1 MSAFAAIVTGQRLLR
16 LGRVVVLWRPRPL
29 CLGILLLILCLGMG
43 LLLLGSGTARF
54 TPAEVLGG
62 LFGHSDNGLANR
74 LIGRIRLPRLLTA
87 ALVGA
92 ALGMGGA
99 VFQSL
104 SRNVLGS
111 PDLIGFTTG
120 AASGAICA
128 IILFNAGPLPTAFG
142 AVASGGLT
150 ALCVLW
156 LARRG
161 PAGSSGGYRL
171 VLVGIGIGAM
181 LSGLNTLLLT
191 MGDLDRAM
199 AAQIW
204 LAGSLEARNQT
215 HVVTAALGLC
225 LCAPLVL
232 LYARRLAL
240 LEMGDD
246 MASQLG
252 VDVARTRVLLV
263 VASVGLT
270 SIATA
275 CAGPIAFIALAGP
288 QLARRLSGSSAPP
301 LLTGALMGAA
311 LLIAAD
317 LLSQRLPLRL
327 MLPIGLTTGF
337 LGGLYLL
344 LVLSLSRR

>member
-1 MSAFAAIVTGQRLLR
+1 MRPLVTIVTGQRLLR
-16 LGRVVVLWRPRPL
+16 LGRIVVLWRQRPL
-29 CLGILLLILCLGMG
+29 CVGILLAILCLVMG
-43 LLLLGSGTARF
+43 GLLLGSGTARF
-54 TPAEVLGG
+54 APAEVLGG
-62 LFGHSDNGLANR
+62 LFGHSDNASANR
-74 LIGRIRLPRLLTA
+74 LIGRIRLPRLVTA

-128 IILFNAGPLPTAFG
+128 IMLFNAGPLATALG
-142 AVASGGLT
+142 ALASGGLT
-150 ALCVLW
+150 AVCVLW

-161 PAGSSGGYRL
+161 AAGSSGGYRL

-191 MGDLDRAM
+191 MGDLEHAM

-215 HVVTAALGLC
+215 HVLTAALGLC
-225 LCAPLVL
+225 LFAPLVL
-232 LYARRLAL
+232 LHGRRLSL

-252 VDVARTRVLLV
+252 IDVARMRMLFV

-288 QLARRLSGSSAPP
+288 QLARRLSGSFAPP
-301 LLTGALMGAA
+301 LLTGALMGAV

-317 LLSQRLPLRL
+317 LLSQRLPLPL
-327 MLPIGLTTGF
+327 ILPIGLTTGF

-344 LVLSLSRR
+344 VVLSLSRR